1 MTEVVEMLNS
11 LSMPLKDLLISFS
24 DSKILN
30 SLSKVN
36 LDLED
41 EKGFISLK
49 VRPHSH
55 KFF

>member
-11 LSMPLKDLLISFS
+11 LAIPLKDLLISFS

-30 SLSKVN
+30 SFSKVN

-41 EKGFISLK
+41 ENGFVSLK

>member
-11 LSMPLKDLLISFS
+11 LAIPLKDLLISFS

-30 SLSKVN
+30 SFSKVN